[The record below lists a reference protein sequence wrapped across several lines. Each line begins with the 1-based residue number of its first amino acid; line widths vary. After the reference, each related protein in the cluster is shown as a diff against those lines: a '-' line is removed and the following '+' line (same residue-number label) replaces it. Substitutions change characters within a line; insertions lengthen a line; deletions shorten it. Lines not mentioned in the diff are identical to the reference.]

1 MAEVWKSPRKV
12 EEEMRDY
19 NRQRFE
25 QYMQMADDGTLTRAL
40 AIAAMREEQEFR
52 ITAVEGEKADAG
64 LPGEP
69 S

>member
-1 MAEVWKSPRKV
+1 MAEEWKSPRKV

-52 ITAVEGEKADAG
+52 LLTAEEAKEDAG
-64 LPGEP
+64 LPRE
-69 S
+69 